1 MKEKLSLISYISKK
15 YSRKNRIIQDV
26 INFIF
31 NYEDMKYLVDN
42 YVIDEPTDLS
52 NYILSYL
59 SDDITSDYVYRLCLD
74 TAIYVNNY
82 DKINQ
87 KDDFKSKI
95 LINM

>member
-15 YSRKNRIIQDV
+15 YSRKNKIIQDV

>member
-59 SDDITSDYVYRLCLD
+59 SDDITNDYVYRLCLD

>member
-1 MKEKLSLISYISKK
+1 MKEKLLLISYISKK
-15 YSRKNRIIQDV
+15 YSRKIKLIQDV

-31 NYEDMKYLVDN
+31 NYEDMKYLINN
-42 YVIDEPTDLS
+42 YSIDEPTDLS

-59 SDDITSDYVYRLCLD
+59 SDDITDDYVYRLCLD

-87 KDDFKSKI
+87 KDNFKNKI